1 MLFIN
6 DKDKIVYFANHIEKS
21 LIRHTKK
28 NAQRVKRVLFGTP
41 NGGRTRV
48 ANVRGWRPRP
58 LDDGS
63 ICKRSSH
70 TELPMVK

>member
-1 MLFIN
+1 MLLLFVVG
-6 DKDKIVYFANHIEKS
+6 KGKFHYKM
-21 LIRHTKK
+21 
-28 NAQRVKRVLFGTP
+28 FGTP

-63 ICKRSSH
+63 
-70 TELPMVK
+70 ELQVKLVTLNKLW

>member
-1 MLFIN
+1 MQ
-6 DKDKIVYFANHIEKS
+6 
-21 LIRHTKK
+21 TK
-28 NAQRVKRVLFGTP
+28 NAEVTQYFCIFGVGKGKFLYKMFGTP

-63 ICKRSSH
+63 
-70 TELPMVK
+70 ELQVKLVTLNKLW